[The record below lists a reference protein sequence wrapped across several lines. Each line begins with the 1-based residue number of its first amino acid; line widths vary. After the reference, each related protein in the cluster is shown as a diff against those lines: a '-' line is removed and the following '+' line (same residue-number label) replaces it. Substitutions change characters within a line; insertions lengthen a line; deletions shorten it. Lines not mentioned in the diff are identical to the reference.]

1 MNCFYSGDIGRLI
14 LSLPP
19 FLVFPAS
26 LVSIKGSLDQ
36 KYILC
41 RGGNREGTSTFIT
54 IISFES
60 YKLYKI
66 NDIIVVTSV
75 EKTK

>member
-1 MNCFYSGDIGRLI
+1 MNCFCSGDIGGLT

-36 KYILC
+36 EYILC
-41 RGGNREGTSTFIT
+41 RGGSREGTRTFRT